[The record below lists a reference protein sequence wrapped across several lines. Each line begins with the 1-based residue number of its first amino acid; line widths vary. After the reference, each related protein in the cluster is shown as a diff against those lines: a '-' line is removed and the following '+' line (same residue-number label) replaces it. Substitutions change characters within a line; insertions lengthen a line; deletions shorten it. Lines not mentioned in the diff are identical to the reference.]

1 LEIGDDDMAK
11 RPTSRTK
18 AKDPEEPAAPAA
30 PKAKRARATA
40 PRPAEPVDAS
50 AETADAPAEPSA
62 DDIRRRAY
70 ERYQQRGGNHG
81 QHFDDWLAA
90 EQELRSKK

>member
-1 LEIGDDDMAK
+1 MAK
-11 RPTSRTK
+11 RPSSRTK
-18 AKDPEEPAAPAA
+18 ATDPVEPAAPAA

-40 PRPAEPVDAS
+40 PRAADPVEGS
-50 AETADAPAEPSA
+50 AGAAADTPAEPSPE
-62 DDIRRRAY
+62 DIRRRAY

-90 EQELRSKK
+90 ENELRAKK

>member
-1 LEIGDDDMAK
+1 MAK

-18 AKDPEEPAAPAA
+18 ANDPDAPAAPAA
-30 PKAKRARATA
+30 PKTKRARATA
-40 PRPAEPVDAS
+40 PPAAGPVDAS
-50 AETADAPAEPSA
+50 AEAAADAPGEPSP

-81 QHFDDWLAA
+81 QHFDDWLEA
-90 EQELRSKK
+90 EKELKIKK

>member
-1 LEIGDDDMAK
+1 MAK

-18 AKDPEEPAAPAA
+18 ANDAGGPAA
-30 PKAKRARATA
+30 PKPKRARANA
-40 PRPAEPVDAS
+40 PRAAEPVDAS
-50 AETADAPAEPSA
+50 AEAAGDAPAEPSA
-62 DDIRRRAY
+62 EDIRRRAY

>member
-1 LEIGDDDMAK
+1 MAK
-11 RPTSRTK
+11 RPSSRTK
-18 AKDPEEPAAPAA
+18 ATGPGEPAA

-40 PRPAEPVDAS
+40 PRAADPVKGA
-50 AETADAPAEPSA
+50 AGAAADTPAEPSPE
-62 DDIRRRAY
+62 DIRRRAY

-90 EQELRSKK
+90 EKELRTKK